1 MKFYSFDLDVNPP
14 MTLVLKLE
22 LDIIKMYVCTEMKFL
37 PTAVQKS
44 EHTHTHTYTQTHGQ
58 IEIITYHIYADG
70 NRVAL

>member
-22 LDIIKMYVCTEMKFL
+22 LDIIKIYVCTEMKFL

-44 EHTHTHTYTQTHGQ
+44 EHTHTHIHTDTQTDRN
-58 IEIITYHIYADG
+58 YYLPHICG
-70 NRVAL
+70 W

>member
-1 MKFYSFDLDVNPP
+1 

-22 LDIIKMYVCTEMKFL
+22 LDIIKIYVCTEMKFL
-37 PTAVQKS
+37 PTAAQKS
-44 EHTHTHTYTQTHGQ
+44 EHTHTHTHRHTDRQ